1 MVPEE
6 AMPQLET
13 QQLAQTP
20 LSGPSKAPVRELPQ
34 VPTEKPSQALPLELP
49 QIPFRAPPQVPSHG
63 KQSNNTRLSVSTK
76 PADFK
81 QPSSLPHA
89 LVSPVSPAARSA
101 WESQALAWRERKQ
114 SLNEMLSSPT
124 VDKKSFALSTPASPA
139 IQAYSPTMQAPRRA
153 PTVIVSRY
161 ITPQGSEFA
170 MHLGEEGP
178 YRKLHSEDPYRHRSE
193 DPYRKLHSD
202 NPTDLRP
209 AQEDVERTDSSS
221 TYRTATSE
229 RSQDSFASRDSAKY
243 RPQRPVEN
251 TTPEKTSTPP
261 SRSNITQKR
270 SSRVYEQPPSQS
282 QSQPMPRPQRRSTA
296 PPESQD
302 VPYDRFSGGLGYGWE
317 RGIGF
322 GGSAGTR
329 QKNDTKAARKSV
341 AISQNFGVDL
351 SDVPVF
357 MVRN

>member
-1 MVPEE
+1 
-6 AMPQLET
+6 MPQRET
-13 QQLAQTP
+13 QQSAQTP
-20 LSGPSKAPVRELPQ
+20 SIEAYKVRDLPR
-34 VPTEKPSQALPLELP
+34 VPAEKPSQASPLELP
-49 QIPFRAPPQVPSHG
+49 QLPSRAPPRVPAHG
-63 KQSNNTRLSVSTK
+63 KQPNNMRLSVSTK
-76 PADFK
+76 PIEIKEPTSA
-81 QPSSLPHA
+81 PHTPASPISPTTGSS
-89 LVSPVSPAARSA
+89 

-114 SLNEMLSSPT
+114 SLNQMLSSPT
-124 VDKKSFALSTPASPA
+124 AERKSFALSSPASPA

-161 ITPQGSEFA
+161 ITPQSSEFA

-193 DPYRKLHSD
+193 DPYRNLHSE

-209 AQEDVERTDSSS
+209 AQQDVERTDSSS

-229 RSQDSFASRDSAKY
+229 RSQDSFASRDSAKQRTH
-243 RPQRPVEN
+243 RPAES
-251 TTPEKTSTPP
+251 TTPEKVSTPP
-261 SRSNITQKR
+261 TSKSNTTQKR
-270 SSRVYEQPPSQS
+270 SSRVYEQPQAQAQP

-296 PPESQD
+296 PPENQN
-302 VPYDRFSGGLGYGWE
+302 VAYDRFSGGLGYGWE